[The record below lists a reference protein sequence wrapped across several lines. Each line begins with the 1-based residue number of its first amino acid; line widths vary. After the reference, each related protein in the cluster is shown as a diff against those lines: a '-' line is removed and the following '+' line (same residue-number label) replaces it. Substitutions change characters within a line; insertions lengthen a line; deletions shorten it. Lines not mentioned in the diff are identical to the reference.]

1 MTVRRVLY
9 GLVFAVTA
17 YFLLRGAIWIPQS
30 PSPALQS
37 VAVAIWLSAA
47 LVALLAPG
55 AAPRRPG
62 GADPVYPRPLPFP
75 VTSAVLGMCALTAPL
90 SFLASG
96 ERIDNLAA
104 AGVFGAVGMV
114 LTIICVRRRPLFAW
128 AGIVVLAVEA
138 VQAMDIAL
146 VLQRGLLGSMLWV
159 ALAQLLMWF
168 TDRAYRD
175 TARLARLQ
183 QASSAWQAAQEA
195 RRFERRQ
202 RVQFALLVAGPVL
215 TRVIETGGSLDDT
228 ERLRARLAEGTLRDE
243 MRAPRLL
250 DDEVRLAIRGVRERG
265 GALTILDENLLD
277 DLTEAQL
284 QRVRSELAATLRG
297 TDAARIIVRTSADPE
312 VAVTVVG
319 RRAAG
324 SGLSED
330 DAVELWREIRR
341 EVRTE

>member
-1 MTVRRVLY
+1 MTVRRVMY
-9 GLVFAVTA
+9 GLVFAFTA
-17 YFLLRGAIWIPQS
+17 YFLVRGLIWIPQS
-30 PSPALQS
+30 PLPVLQAA
-37 VAVAIWLSAA
+37 AVLLWLVAA
-47 LVALLAPG
+47 LVALLSPPSPA
-55 AAPRRPG
+55 RSG
-62 GADPVYPRPLPFP
+62 GEDLAYPRPLPLWVAF
-75 VTSAVLGMCALTAPL
+75 AVLAACAAVAPL
-90 SFLASG
+90 SFRASG
-96 ERIDNLAA
+96 DRIENLAA

-114 LTIICVRRRPLFAW
+114 LTIVCVRRRPLLAW
-128 AGIVVLAVEA
+128 MGIGVLAAEA
-138 VQAMDIAL
+138 VTAMDVAL

-159 ALAQLLMWF
+159 GLAQLLMWF

-215 TRVIETGGSLDDT
+215 TRVIETGGALDET

-250 DDEVRLAIRGVRERG
+250 DDEVRLAIRGARERG
-265 GALTILDENLLD
+265 ASVTILDENQLD
-277 DLTEAQL
+277 DLDEAAIR
-284 QRVRSELAATLRG
+284 RVRSELAATLRG
-297 TDAARIIVRTSADPE
+297 TSAARIIVRTSADPR

-324 SGLSED
+324 SGLSEE
-330 DAVELWREIRR
+330 DAVELWREIPRHP
-341 EVRTE
+341 EAE